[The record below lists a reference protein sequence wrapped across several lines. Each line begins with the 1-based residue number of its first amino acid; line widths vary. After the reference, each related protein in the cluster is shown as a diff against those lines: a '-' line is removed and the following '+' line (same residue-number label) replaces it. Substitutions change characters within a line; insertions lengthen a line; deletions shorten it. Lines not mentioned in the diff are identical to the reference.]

1 MSDHQRRKFWIGVA
15 VGLLGV
21 TVGVSNLVRGLGV
34 GVTSRSSIVGA
45 VCLVLA
51 VGWLAYLFVSSRQHG
66 LGRR

>member
-1 MSDHQRRKFWIGVA
+1 MFDHQRREFWIGVA
-15 VGLLGV
+15 VGVLGF

-45 VCLVLA
+45 VCVVLA
-51 VGWLAYLFVSSRQHG
+51 VGWLAHLFVNSRRQG